1 MHGFTQRAHSL
12 LRTYCV
18 SGTLPGV
25 GNMTMGM
32 TDKVHAL
39 RSSKNRPD
47 GQGDGDGMVGGR
59 SLEAVVPQVGLRW
72 WEVREGL
79 LEEVISLSTYLS
91 APVLYQD

>member
-1 MHGFTQRAHSL
+1 MHGFTQRACSL
-12 LRTYCV
+12 LRTYSV
-18 SGTLPGV
+18 LGTLPEV
-25 GNMTMGM
+25 GNMTVGM

-47 GQGDGDGMVGGR
+47 GQGAGDGMVGGR

-79 LEEVISLSTYLS
+79 LEEVISLSTFLS